1 MRIVISK
8 ELGGRDGRN
17 AKLTDAEP
25 HELEIAR
32 AVGNVRRERVVFRQL
47 HLGEVHK
54 DEVAALGFRVLVVLL
69 VVVSFSV

>member
-1 MRIVISK
+1 
-8 ELGGRDGRN
+8 
-17 AKLTDAEP
+17 
-25 HELEIAR
+25 
-32 AVGNVRRERVVFRQL
+32 VRRERVVFRQL